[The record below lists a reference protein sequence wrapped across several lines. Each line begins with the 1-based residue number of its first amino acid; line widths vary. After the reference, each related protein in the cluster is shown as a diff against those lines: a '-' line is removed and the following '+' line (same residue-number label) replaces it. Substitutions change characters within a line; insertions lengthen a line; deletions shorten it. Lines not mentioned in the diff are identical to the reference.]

1 MYDYLLCVTDCENDM
16 ADDNNPNNS
25 FIGNPYDS
33 EPEYDSR
40 DQAPNQDMRQNRP
53 SNRVLN
59 YDPNPYYDPH
69 YDQRRHNMPPQ
80 YTNSSHQ
87 GIPYPSPVQR
97 QEAPKA
103 EPEQT
108 DLLEG
113 TKVTTGRAVAFAV
126 AFSGVVATEYVKLNT
141 LENGFENLKAKVEEL
156 RAADA
161 SQAEEAKN
169 IVKSMDVLVKEV
181 MAKDE
186 ARAKENIET
195 IEELI
200 SELKTTDA
208 LKYKEIELKVRELSG
223 LLKEIEQKS
232 REQFNEL
239 DKVKIQ
245 EKAEMNERL
254 QFIENKLR
262 TLLLNTKK
270 PAD

>member
-1 MYDYLLCVTDCENDM
+1 MS
-16 ADDNNPNNS
+16 DNNPRDP
-25 FIGNPYDS
+25 FDIGNPYDS
-33 EPEYDSR
+33 MDSPHENRDISRQRRNEHTPREYNSEYYE
-40 DQAPNQDMRQNRP
+40 QNF
-53 SNRVLN
+53 
-59 YDPNPYYDPH
+59 Y
-69 YDQRRHNMPPQ
+69 YDQRRGQNPNNIPPQ
-80 YTNSSHQ
+80 YNNSSQ

-103 EPEQT
+103 ESEQP

-113 TKVTTGRAVAFAV
+113 TKVTTGKAVAFAV

-141 LENGFENLKAKVEEL
+141 LENGFENLKAKVEDL
-156 RAADA
+156 RSTDAA
-161 SQAEEAKN
+161 QAEEAKN
-169 IVKSMDVLVKEV
+169 IVKSMEVLVKEV
-181 MAKDE
+181 VTKDE

-223 LLKEIEQKS
+223 LLKELEQKS

-239 DKVKIQ
+239 DKIKIQ

-270 PAD
+270 QTDG